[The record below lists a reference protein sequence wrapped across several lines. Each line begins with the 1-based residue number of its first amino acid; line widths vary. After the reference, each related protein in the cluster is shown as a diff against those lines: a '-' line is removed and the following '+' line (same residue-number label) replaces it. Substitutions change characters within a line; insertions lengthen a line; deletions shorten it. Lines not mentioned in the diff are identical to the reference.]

1 MSITLAIPAAFLIA
15 SWIWAG
21 YYKEVNSSL
30 LALWAI
36 ASVWIAPLI
45 FK

>member
-1 MSITLAIPAAFLIA
+1 MSVTIAIPAAFLIA

-21 YYKEVNSSL
+21 YYREVNADN

-36 ASVWIAPLI
+36 ASAMILPIVIR
-45 FK
+45 